1 MPRRREV
8 PKREILPD
16 PKHHSELLAKFINV
30 LMISGKKSIAESV
43 VYGALDVMEERLR
56 KVKKTHEDDDSGRS
70 GASSSS
76 VLRSF
81 ESALDNIRPSVEVR
95 SRRVGGATYQVPVEV
110 RSERSVALGM
120 RWLVNAARARG
131 EKGMMLRLAG
141 ELMDAFENKGAA
153 VKKRE
158 ETHRM
163 AKANQAFAHFRW
175 N

>member
-8 PKREILPD
+8 PKREVLPD

-30 LMISGKKSIAESV
+30 LMISGKKSIAEKV
-43 VYGALDVMEERLR
+43 VYGALDLMEERLHR
-56 KVKKTHEDDDSGRS
+56 VKKSDEEDSGSAS
-70 GASSSS
+70 GGSSI
-76 VLRSF
+76 VLRCF
-81 ESALDNIRPSVEVR
+81 EDALGNVRPSVEVR

-120 RWLVNAARARG
+120 RWLVQAARARG

-141 ELMDAFENKGAA
+141 ELMDAYENKGAA